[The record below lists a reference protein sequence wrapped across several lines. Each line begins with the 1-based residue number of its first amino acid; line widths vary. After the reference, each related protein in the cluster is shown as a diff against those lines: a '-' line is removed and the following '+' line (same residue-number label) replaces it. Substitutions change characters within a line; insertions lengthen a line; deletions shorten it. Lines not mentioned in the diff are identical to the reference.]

1 MITHLPSHPTRPVRR
16 SLIVP
21 GSLLILLLACLCT
34 GPAFLGDPTPT
45 LNSTESPSTDR
56 APSTE
61 PSSPSPVG
69 PASSQIEDDLA
80 SAQIPPRDRY
90 DLARRFQGASTLS
103 AAPVTPEPYE
113 IGSIATFWVMN
124 GDTDE
129 NSQIAAELV
138 YLTEHVAM
146 WVEQGV
152 LYDKDVLSAAADRFE
167 EKTYPTNRLYF
178 GSEPSPGIDGD
189 IRLHILNSA
198 QLGSSVLGYF
208 YSPSQYP
215 ASIVPYSNEREIFYM
230 STNAIL
236 QGEDYYGGVLAH
248 EFQHMIS
255 WNVDQN
261 EDGWMGEG
269 LSELAAFLNGFGPS
283 QHASSFFMNPDLQ
296 LNAWPD
302 GGSAG
307 PNYGASFLF
316 AAYFADR
323 YGPEAVRT
331 LVADPANGLDAVDNT
346 LKQLDPGTDADKFFG
361 EWTIANFLR
370 DPSVPPGI
378 YAYPGSADLF
388 PPGSAQEYSVYPV
401 PPTTLD
407 VHQYGVDY
415 INLHGPTDLRIRFEG
430 MVQTSILPTD
440 TANTDGDPGTPD
452 SFVWWSN
459 RGDDSNMTLTHEID
473 LTSVSQAQLDFD
485 VWYFLEEGWDYGYV
499 EVSTDEGQTWTILRG
514 RYTTD
519 ANPQGNSYGPGYT
532 GQSFTQPGAD
542 AEGWLHETID
552 LSPYAGRQILLRFE
566 TITDDAVNQPGMA
579 VDNVCVAAVNFCD
592 DVESGPG
599 QWETQGFVRH
609 NNILPQRFLVQVV
622 LPRDDGSVTVLPF
635 SLDADNRGELTIVV
649 GNGQPATLVVSGL
662 TRYTTQ
668 TATYQIELEPVSP

>member
-1 MITHLPSHPTRPVRR
+1 MITHQPPHRMLR

-21 GSLLILLLACLCT
+21 GSLFILVACLCI
-34 GPAFLGDPTPT
+34 GPATWGDPTST
-45 LNSTESPSTDR
+45 LSPAASPSTDPVSST
-56 APSTE
+56 APPVPIPDEST
-61 PSSPSPVG
+61 P
-69 PASSQIEDDLA
+69 SQILDDLA
-80 SAQIPPRDRY
+80 SAQILARDRY
-90 DLARRFQGASTLS
+90 DLARRFLGASTLS

-113 IGSIATFWVMN
+113 VGGTAEFWVQN

-129 NSQIAAELV
+129 NFRITAELI

-152 LYDKDVLSAAADRFE
+152 SYDKAMLIAAADRFE
-167 EKTYPTNRLYF
+167 QKTYPTNHLYF
-178 GSEPSPGIDGD
+178 GSESSPGIDGD

-215 ASIVPYSNEREIFYM
+215 ASIVPYSNECEIFYM
-230 STNAIL
+230 STNAFGW
-236 QGEDYYGGVLAH
+236 GEDYYGGVLAH

-283 QHASSFFMNPDLQ
+283 QHAPSFFMNPDLQ
-296 LNAWPD
+296 LNTWPD
-302 GGSAG
+302 GGSGG
-307 PNYGASFLF
+307 PHYGASFLF
-316 AAYFADR
+316 AAYFAER
-323 YGPEAVRT
+323 YGPDAVRM

-346 LKQLDPGTDADKFFG
+346 LKQIDPETDANKFFG
-361 EWTIANFLR
+361 DWVIANLLR
-370 DPSVPPGI
+370 DPNVPPGI

-388 PPGSAQEYSVYPV
+388 PPGIAQEYNVYPV
-401 PPTTLD
+401 LPTTFD
-407 VHQYGVDY
+407 VHQYGADY
-415 INLHGPTDLRIRFEG
+415 INLRGPANLRIRFEG
-430 MVQTSILPTD
+430 MSQTSILSTN
-440 TANTDGDPGTPD
+440 TADTDGDPATTD

-459 RGDDSNMTLTHEID
+459 RGDDSDMTLTHAVD

-499 EVSTDEGQTWTILRG
+499 EVSVDDGQTWTILRG
-514 RYTTD
+514 RYATD
-519 ANPQGNSYGPGYT
+519 DNPQGNSYGPGYT
-532 GQSFTQPGAD
+532 GRSSAQMDAN
-542 AEGWLHETID
+542 AEGWLRETVD
-552 LSPYAGRQILLRFE
+552 LSAYAGRQILLRFE

-579 VDNVCVAAVNFCD
+579 VDNICVAAVNFCD

-599 QWETQGFVRH
+599 GWETQGFVRH
-609 NNILPQRFLVQVV
+609 NNILPQYFSVQVV
-622 LPRDDGSVTVLPF
+622 LPGDDGSATVLTFP
-635 SLDADNRGELTIVV
+635 LDADNRGELTIVV
-649 GNGQPATLVVSGL
+649 DDRQPAILVVSGL

-668 TATYQIELEPVSP
+668 MATYQIEIEPVSP